1 MMMMMMMMIINIII
15 IFLINIIIIII
26 ITITVGGRTSPPSSG
41 FSIRNSTI
49 DTATLVMT
57 VIVLCVGYAALIAAL
72 VFNLI
77 WRNNK
82 YI

>member
-1 MMMMMMMMIINIII
+1 MMMIINII
-15 IFLINIIIIII
+15 FYFFINIIIIIII